1 MLDNQKILLIDDKLI
16 EEMFIMKKLIKAAR
30 NYIMLWD
37 NMELKI
43 LVFPY

>member
-16 EEMFIMKKLIKAAR
+16 EEMFIMKKLIKAVQ